1 MIPFTSGHRYFVY
14 SGIVDFR
21 KGYNGLSG
29 VVKSN
34 MESNPFNGDVYIF
47 FNKRNNQIRML
58 VYDSGGL
65 VILSKQLEKGTFE
78 NSKSESSQSKIN
90 ITWTQ
95 LMCIMQGIKLSS
107 IKFKK
112 RYHGCDK
119 MDVNIA
125 K

>member
-1 MIPFTSGHRYFVY
+1 MHF
-14 SGIVDFR
+14 
-21 KGYNGLSG
+21 
-29 VVKSN
+29 
-34 MESNPFNGDVYIF
+34 NPF

-65 VILSKQLEKGTFE
+65 VILSKRLEKGTFE
-78 NSKSESSQSKIN
+78 NNKSESLHAKIN

-107 IKFKK
+107 IRYKK
-112 RYHGCDK
+112 RYQGFEK
-119 MDVNIA
+119 N

>member
-34 MESNPFNGDVYIF
+34 MESNPFNGDIYIF

-65 VILSKQLEKGTFE
+65 VILSKRLEKGTFE
-78 NSKSESSQSKIN
+78 NNKSESLHAKIN

-107 IKFKK
+107 IWYKIRCQGFEKNK
-112 RYHGCDK
+112 
-119 MDVNIA
+119 
-125 K
+125 

>member
-34 MESNPFNGDVYIF
+34 MESNPFNGDIYIF

-65 VILSKQLEKGTFE
+65 VILSKRLEKVLL
-78 NSKSESSQSKIN
+78 KIIN
-90 ITWTQ
+90 LNHCTP
-95 LMCIMQGIKLSS
+95 KL
-107 IKFKK
+107 IL
-112 RYHGCDK
+112 HGH
-119 MDVNIA
+119 N
-125 K
+125 

>member
-34 MESNPFNGDVYIF
+34 MESNPFNGDIYIF

-65 VILSKQLEKGTFE
+65 VILSKRLEKGTFE
-78 NSKSESSQSKIN
+78 NNKSESLHAKIN

-107 IKFKK
+107 I
-112 RYHGCDK
+112 RYMFCVK
-119 MDVNIA
+119 ARNI
-125 K
+125 KSKSRN